1 MSLYAALIGEALC
14 WAVALTTGGW
24 LVGWVLDELERK

>member
-1 MSLYAALIGEALC
+1 MIWEAVAEAVC

-24 LVGWVLDELERK
+24 LVGWVLDELERR